1 MDIRDCYR
9 IVIASPEGKA
19 VLADILSNLGF
30 FGNVASSMTP
40 ECMAVG
46 NTILSRLGVI
56 SSDGVDRYMQGLE
69 YASSL
74 PSETAG
80 GDKEDDTWI
89 EA

>member
-19 VLADILSNLGF
+19 VIADILSNLGF
-30 FGNVASSMTP
+30 FGNVPERMTP

-46 NTILSRLGVI
+46 NTILSRLGII

-80 GDKEDDTWI
+80 GDKEDNTWT
-89 EA
+89 E